1 MREIYLAPLEFAA
14 NSFLE
19 SIRSELLNV
28 FHSTVNILDLHLD
41 LTPAYSKDRNQYY
54 STAIISRASE
64 LTARIEG
71 NIILLLQSDLYVPV
85 LTYVFGE
92 AQLNGRLSIV
102 SLCRL
107 HEEFYTGI
115 SNEELFNKR
124 ALKEI
129 LHELGHNFGLF
140 HCRNWDCVMHSSA
153 GIEEVDIKGN
163 SYCSSCLNS
172 IEIMK

>member
-14 NSFLE
+14 NSFIE
-19 SIRSELLNV
+19 RIRSELFNI
-28 FHSTVNILDLHLD
+28 FHSRVNILDLRFD
-41 LTPAYSKDRNQYY
+41 LSSAFSKERNQYY
-54 STAIISRASE
+54 STSIISRAAE
-64 LTARIEG
+64 LTAGIEG

-92 AQLNGRLSIV
+92 AQLKGNLSIV

-115 SNEELFNKR
+115 SNEELLIKR
-124 ALKEI
+124 SLKEI

-153 GIEEVDIKGN
+153 GIEEVDIKGD
-163 SYCSSCLNS
+163 SYCTTCLNS
-172 IEIMK
+172 IDIIK